1 MTTATVDKS
10 SNMKRTLTMGNQT
23 LDDTTQLGTT
33 SNRCATQKEE
43 DENSYSLSKD
53 YRQTAEKDLSAV
65 KARLH
70 RRHSNSIGPCSQHQL
85 PRMIAS
91 QEGLNHN
98 NM

>member
-33 SNRCATQKEE
+33 YNPCATQKEE

-53 YRQTAEKDLSAV
+53 YRQTADKDLSAV
-65 KARLH
+65 KDRH
-70 RRHSNSIGPCSQHQL
+70 YRRHSNSIGPCSQHQL
-85 PRMIAS
+85 PRMIVS
-91 QEGLNHN
+91 QEGVDHN
-98 NM
+98 KM